1 MMEEMKEAAVGKLD
15 KFTEKIISRKF
26 LVWIS
31 ATTLMAYG
39 LLESSDWVII
49 SGLYLGGQSVIDSIV
64 RLKGY
69 ELDSNSL

>member
-39 LLESSDWVII
+39 LLDSADWVVI
-49 SGLYLGGQSVIDSIV
+49 SGLYLGGQSVIDGIV
-64 RLKGY
+64 KLKGLGPR
-69 ELDSNSL
+69 E